1 MARNYTTLDQIVSDY
16 IITMEGDD
24 YANNV
29 SDTLI
34 RTYAKRGIRE
44 MGFDMSNRIRSL
56 KLSVNKTNSTVE
68 LPDDYVDLVKIGVIG
83 ADGLIYVYGEN
94 RNMHIAQKY
103 DVSAGSDLIAAN
115 ATDSDSDG
123 VFDRVDVT
131 SPSADY
137 DGLRGY
143 DSYVFRNYLY
153 ENTMGGLY
161 GLGGGIFT
169 GEYRVNLDQNRIEL
183 GSIDGT
189 SEVVI
194 EYVCDE
200 ARSKN
205 PSIHVF
211 MESALRAYIY
221 FKCIEKKSAVPLGEK
236 GRARQEY
243 YNERRLANSRMKAF
257 GKDEALK
264 TIRKN
269 FKQSPKF

>member
-34 RTYAKRGIRE
+34 RTYALRGIRE

-68 LPDDYVDLVKIGVIG
+68 LPDDYVDLIKVGVIG

-94 RNMHIAQKY
+94 KNMHIAQKY
-103 DVSAGSDLIAAN
+103 DVSTGSDLVAAN
-115 ATDSDSDG
+115 ATDSDADG

-131 SPSADY
+131 STSGDY

-161 GLGGGIFT
+161 GLGGGIYT

-205 PSIHVF
+205 PSIHLF

-221 FKCIEKKSAVPLGEK
+221 FKCIEKKSAIPLGEK

-257 GKDEALK
+257 SKEEALK

>member
-24 YANNV
+24 YGNNA

-56 KLSVNKTNSTVE
+56 KLSINSANNTVE

-83 ADGLIYVYGEN
+83 ADGLVYVYGEN
-94 RNMHIAQKY
+94 KNLHIAQKY
-103 DVSAGSDLIAAN
+103 DVSAGNDLVAAN
-115 ATDSDSDG
+115 ASDSDNDG
-123 VFDRVDVT
+123 VYDRVDVD
-131 SPSADY
+131 SPTVEY

-153 ENTMGGLY
+153 ENTMGALY
-161 GLGGGIFT
+161 GLGGGVYT
-169 GEYRVNLDQNRIEL
+169 GEYRINLDQNRIEL
-183 GSIDGT
+183 SAGEDI
-189 SEVVI
+189 SEIVM

-200 ARSKN
+200 GRSKN
-205 PSIHVF
+205 PSVHIY
-211 MESALRAYIY
+211 MESALRSYIY
-221 FKCIEKKSAVPLGEK
+221 FKSIEKKSDVPLGEK
-236 GRARQEY
+236 ARARQEY
-243 YNERRLANSRMKAF
+243 YNERRLANSRMKSF